1 MLRVTA
7 QLTSLQWAAFAPQ
20 PALRQTRKA
29 LSPPCSAMKLLV
41 WNINALVGQRVAA
54 IVRSPLRCPM
64 PPPPRRWRHPPPPAL
79 PATPPQAPTARNAVH
94 KYGSWAGFFQ
104 HHSLDLLALQVRH
117 TCWSMGRQAAQAAA
131 SSGHPRCLQLPAT
144 NSPCQPLPLQ
154 ESKVIDEKLTKE
166 LACVDGFQ
174 SFWACSRCTGEVPR
188 LLTHASSASVR
199 WHACIQG

>member
-1 MLRVTA
+1 MGRVRAAARSAANSKGALAALQRDEAAGVEHQCAGGSEGRRDCPITA
-7 QLTSLQWAAFAPQ
+7 ALPNATAA
-20 PALRQTRKA
+20 
-29 LSPPCSAMKLLV
+29 
-41 WNINALVGQRVAA
+41 
-54 IVRSPLRCPM
+54 SPLAPSAATC
-64 PPPPRRWRHPPPPAL
+64 AAA
-79 PATPPQAPTARNAVH
+79 ATPPQAPTARNAVH
-94 KYGSWAGFFQ
+94 KYGSWARFFQ

-144 NSPCQPLPLQ
+144 NAPCQPLSLQ
-154 ESKVIDEKLTKE
+154 ESKAIDEKLTKE

-174 SFWACSRCTGEVPR
+174 SFWACSRCTGELPR